1 MKFLNM
7 TPHTITLCDADGNVL
22 VQIPSTG
29 NRLECEAVRTVTG
42 TVSIDGH
49 DMPVTAVA
57 LGELRLFDMATKQ
70 VVSVGL
76 PPIEDGTVYLVS
88 RIAAEAAK
96 LAGRTEDFL
105 VPDDTVRKDGQ
116 VVGCKALARV

>member
-1 MKFLNM
+1 MSIVNL
-7 TPHTITLCDADGNVL
+7 TPHTITLYDGDGNVL
-22 VQIPSTG
+22 AQIPSSGT
-29 NRLECEAVRTVTG
+29 RLECEAIRKVTG
-42 TVSIDGH
+42 TVSVEGH
-49 DMPVTAVA
+49 ALPVTSVT